1 MVPTSIFLSRLA
13 GIAVL
18 ALLLAASQNTLA
30 QTYRWVSKDGTVH
43 YSDQPPPRSETRQV
57 EQKKLKPG
65 NVVETSGPSY
75 TARKA
80 AQNFPLTLYTSANC
94 IENCRIARD
103 FLNRR
108 GLVFTEKVLKTIEDA
123 AEFKQATGIAEL
135 TVPVLLAGSK
145 AEKGFEER
153 AWGLLL
159 DAAGYP
165 NFPQDASIPRPKSPT
180 N

>member
-13 GIAVL
+13 GIAGL
-18 ALLLAASQNTLA
+18 TLLLAASQGTLA
-30 QTYRWVSKDGTVH
+30 QTTYRWVSQDGTVH

-75 TARKA
+75 AARKA

-108 GLVFTEKVLKTIEDA
+108 GLVYTEKVLKTIEDA
-123 AEFKQATGIAEL
+123 AAFKQATGITGL

-153 AWGLLL
+153 AWSQLLET
-159 DAAGYP
+159 AGYP
-165 NFPQDASIPRPKSPT
+165 QDAGIPRPKPPA
-180 N
+180 NQ